1 MGDDRPSAT
10 IYLWPICHP
19 SMHAAGWVMIAHL
32 RRSITDPLPLMGGDI
47 PSPDKYSWNKHPIV
61 SKIIIP

>member
-1 MGDDRPSAT
+1 
-10 IYLWPICHP
+10 
-19 SMHAAGWVMIAHL
+19 MHAAGWVMIAHL

-47 PSPDKYSWNKHPIV
+47 PSPDKYIWNKHPIV